1 MNEGLQNE
9 KVRDGLSNFFLK
21 QIIILLDRFIEPVQE
36 SLFKQIDREIEKFM
50 VDKDIPD
57 KPILDKTLK
66 LIMQN

>member
-66 LIMQN
+66 